1 MRRKRFG
8 NRLTERQERN
18 DSRIGAQQIF
28 GRSDAQ
34 LTMASG
40 PSHPSDAGSAC
51 RDDDWLAQ
59 AMSALDDERPEDAER
74 MAAELLKADPRCT
87 RALYVFGCALIMQ
100 GRAGEAITPLEAAS
114 GDCNDPECDTVL
126 AIALRQV
133 GRHEDAVGRLK
144 LAIERHPGYAAAF
157 NELGYLLVLMERY
170 DEAADVLSQGIE
182 IAPTMPPLSIQLGYA
197 ELSRRNCANAKVA
210 FARAL
215 DISPRSHDALFGMAK
230 AHQELGENEA
240 AVDYFRRYLAD
251 RPNNSGAW
259 LNLGHCLLELGQ
271 LEPGYECF
279 RQAARGDAERYGT
292 ALTSLAAAARGRFWL
307 RPSAAA
313 RFLRPQP

>member
-1 MRRKRFG
+1 MQLK
-8 NRLTERQERN
+8 T
-18 DSRIGAQQIF
+18 A
-28 GRSDAQ
+28 SD
-34 LTMASG
+34 
-40 PSHPSDAGSAC
+40 PSDPGEAGSAGC
-51 RDDDWLAQ
+51 DDDLMAQ
-59 AMSALDDERPEDAER
+59 AMSALDNERPEDAER
-74 MAAELLKADPRCT
+74 IAAELLKADPHHA
-87 RALYVFGCALIMQ
+87 RALYVLGCALTMQ
-100 GRAGEAITPLEAAS
+100 GRAGEAIAPLEAAS
-114 GDCNDPECDTVL
+114 GNCDDPECDTVL

-144 LAIERHPGYAAAF
+144 LAITRHPVYAAAF

-170 DEAADVLSQGIE
+170 DEAADVLTQGLQV
-182 IAPTMPPLSIQLGYA
+182 APTMPPLSVQLGYA

-215 DISPRSHDALFGMAK
+215 DLSPRSRDALFGMAK

-251 RPNNSGAW
+251 RPNDSGAW
-259 LNLGHCLLELGQ
+259 LNLGHCLLELGL

-279 RQAARGDAERYGT
+279 RMAARGDAERYGT

-313 RFLRPQP
+313 RFLRSSKPTLD

>member
-1 MRRKRFG
+1 
-8 NRLTERQERN
+8 
-18 DSRIGAQQIF
+18 
-28 GRSDAQ
+28 
-34 LTMASG
+34 MAANG
-40 PSHPSDAGSAC
+40 PSHPGDADGEGC
-51 RDDDWLAQ
+51 DDDRLAQ

-74 MAAELLKADPRCT
+74 MAAKLLKADPHHAG
-87 RALYVFGCALIMQ
+87 ALYVLGCALTMQ
-100 GRAGEAITPLEAAS
+100 GRAGEAIASLEAAS
-114 GDCNDPECDTVL
+114 GDHDNPECDTVL

-144 LAIERHPGYAAAF
+144 LTIKRYPAYAAAF
-157 NELGYLLVLMERY
+157 NELGYLLVLIGRY
-170 DEAADVLSQGIE
+170 DEAADVLIQGLQ
-182 IAPTMPPLSIQLGYA
+182 IAPTLPQLSIQLGYA

-215 DISPRSHDALFGMAK
+215 DISPHSHDALFGMAK
-230 AHQELGENEA
+230 AHQEFGENEA

-251 RPNNSGAW
+251 RSNDSGAW

-279 RQAARGDAERYGT
+279 RMAARGDAERYGT

-313 RFLRPQP
+313 RFLRPSTP

>member
-1 MRRKRFG
+1 
-8 NRLTERQERN
+8 
-18 DSRIGAQQIF
+18 
-28 GRSDAQ
+28 
-34 LTMASG
+34 MAANG
-40 PSHPSDAGSAC
+40 PTQPGDAGSEVC
-51 RDDDWLAQ
+51 GDDRLAQ

-74 MAAELLKADPRCT
+74 MAAELLKADPHHAG
-87 RALYVFGCALIMQ
+87 ALYVLGCALTMQ
-100 GRAGEAITPLEAAS
+100 GRAGEAIASLEAAS
-114 GDCNDPECDTVL
+114 GDHDNPECDTVL

-144 LAIERHPGYAAAF
+144 LTIKRYPAYAAAF
-157 NELGYLLVLMERY
+157 NELGYLLVLIGRY
-170 DEAADVLSQGIE
+170 DEAADVLTQGLQ
-182 IAPTMPPLSIQLGYA
+182 IAPTLPQLSIQLGYA
-197 ELSRRNCANAKVA
+197 ELSRRNCANAKVV

-215 DISPRSHDALFGMAK
+215 DISPHSHDALFGMAK
-230 AHQELGENEA
+230 AHQEFGENEA

-251 RPNNSGAW
+251 RSNDSGAW

-279 RQAARGDAERYGT
+279 RMAARGDAERYGT

-313 RFLRPQP
+313 RFLRPSTP